1 MMMAFF
7 WPCLLVYDPIG
18 YIKSLT
24 WKRISKYYILQT
36 FQITMSWLIIFCTKT
51 SIMAFWSVAAFLLL
65 LSGDVETNPGP
76 KKGAPKEPAGPTPEQ
91 RITEL
96 ETKVKTY
103 EEQIGSKY
111 TNWVIIIK
119 VLKSSNLSND
129 SFVPFGGLFWI

>member
-1 MMMAFF
+1 MA
-7 WPCLLVYDPIG
+7 V
-18 YIKSLT
+18 
-24 WKRISKYYILQT
+24 
-36 FQITMSWLIIFCTKT
+36 
-51 SIMAFWSVAAFLLL
+51 WSVAAFLLL

-111 TNWVIIIK
+111 IHVIQKKICSLLLLL
-119 VLKSSNLSND
+119 LK
-129 SFVPFGGLFWI
+129 